1 MHKLRT
7 ILPPRLVKI
16 TETLQDGCIEFSEVK
31 PGAKILGF
39 QKDFIGVDIRT
50 NDGVWC
56 PDFDMIDYYL
66 IVF

>member
-1 MHKLRT
+1 MQELKK
-7 ILPPRLVKI
+7 IIPPHLVKI
-16 TETLQDGCIEFSEVK
+16 TETPKSGCIEFSEVK
-31 PGAKILGF
+31 DGAKILGF

-50 NDGVWC
+50 NDGVWR